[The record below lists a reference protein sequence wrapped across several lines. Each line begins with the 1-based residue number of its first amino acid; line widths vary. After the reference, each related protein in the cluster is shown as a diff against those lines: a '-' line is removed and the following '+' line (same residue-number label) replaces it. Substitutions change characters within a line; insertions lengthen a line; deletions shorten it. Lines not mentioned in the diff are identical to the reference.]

1 MCTKVGHFVRK
12 SKRRFILPDFIES
25 AWAFGGRKAR
35 CAECISRFASDYQG
49 ASAVKKSVLRIAIVR
64 GNLYFC
70 TRARLVL
77 ASKPYFDAVGACT
90 SRSFQSNPTH
100 HLHYHSSVK

>member
-12 SKRRFILPDFIES
+12 SKGRFILPDFIES
-25 AWAFGGRKAR
+25 ASAFDGLKAR
-35 CAECISRFASDYQG
+35 CVVCISRFASDYQG
-49 ASAVKKSVLRIAIVR
+49 ASVVKKSVLRIAIVR

-77 ASKPYFDAVGACT
+77 ASKTLFDADGA
-90 SRSFQSNPTH
+90 
-100 HLHYHSSVK
+100 